1 MSIVDALLNAALCR
15 LLAEVL
21 FRLGCPGIVA
31 RLSTKPGATALARSR
46 HSQIK
51 RERLQS
57 AYSGLHRQLT
67 LMCFLQPGKGT
78 TLPPQDLRMKRSA
91 R

>member
-21 FRLGCPGIVA
+21 FRQGCPGIVA
-31 RLSTKPGATALARSR
+31 RLSTKPGATALARSS

-57 AYSGLHRQLT
+57 ASCSHCV
-67 LMCFLQPGKGT
+67 M
-78 TLPPQDLRMKRSA
+78 
-91 R
+91 

>member
-31 RLSTKPGATALARSR
+31 RLSTKPGATALARSS

-57 AYSGLHRQLT
+57 A
-67 LMCFLQPGKGT
+67 
-78 TLPPQDLRMKRSA
+78 
-91 R
+91 

>member
-1 MSIVDALLNAALCR
+1 MSIVDALLNAARR

-21 FRLGCPGIVA
+21 FRLGIVA

-57 AYSGLHRQLT
+57 A
-67 LMCFLQPGKGT
+67 
-78 TLPPQDLRMKRSA
+78 
-91 R
+91 

>member
-31 RLSTKPGATALARSR
+31 RLSTKPGETALARSS

-57 AYSGLHRQLT
+57 ALSSPSNAPELCELT
-67 LMCFLQPGKGT
+67 IKSAS
-78 TLPPQDLRMKRSA
+78 TLKRFCIS
-91 R
+91 

>member
-31 RLSTKPGATALARSR
+31 RLSTKPGATALARSS

-57 AYSGLHRQLT
+57 ASCSHCV
-67 LMCFLQPGKGT
+67 M
-78 TLPPQDLRMKRSA
+78 
-91 R
+91 

>member
-31 RLSTKPGATALARSR
+31 RLSTKPGATALARSS

-57 AYSGLHRQLT
+57 AFMHSCT
-67 LMCFLQPGKGT
+67 
-78 TLPPQDLRMKRSA
+78 
-91 R
+91 